1 MIMKALLVIDVQNGF
16 LESNN
21 KLVDNISK
29 LAEHFRCNNDK
40 VITLKHIDEAA
51 GSPVENGTPGAEIPD
66 KILEH
71 TDELLEKRYPISFKN
86 TDLDKILKASG
97 IDEVYITGFNME
109 FCILFT
115 SIAAADRGY
124 KVTVIEDLCGTVN
137 TGDTYEMARLD
148 IVDFVGTVIDWSGVV
163 ENKYLEETEFKI

>member
-1 MIMKALLVIDVQNGF
+1 MIPKEGSRRMQAVLVIEVQNGF

-66 KILEH
+66 KIL
-71 TDELLEKRYPISFKN
+71 
-86 TDLDKILKASG
+86 
-97 IDEVYITGFNME
+97 
-109 FCILFT
+109 
-115 SIAAADRGY
+115 
-124 KVTVIEDLCGTVN
+124 
-137 TGDTYEMARLD
+137 
-148 IVDFVGTVIDWSGVV
+148 
-163 ENKYLEETEFKI
+163 